1 MVSKIFYTTSLQS
14 PVPSVLLEAMAC
26 GCAVVSTAN
35 CMIPEI
41 IENGKNGL
49 ISNDPQEL
57 RGFLELLL
65 KDEDLAKELG
75 ENARKT
81 IVERY
86 NLETF
91 VDNWNKLFYS
101 TVNILISNYVCFF
114 KD

>member
-1 MVSKIFYTTSLQS
+1 
-14 PVPSVLLEAMAC
+14 MAC

-101 TVNILISNYVCFF
+101 TVNNYRN
-114 KD
+114 K

>member
-1 MVSKIFYTTSLQS
+1 
-14 PVPSVLLEAMAC
+14 
-26 GCAVVSTAN
+26 
-35 CMIPEI
+35 MIPEI

-75 ENARKT
+75 QNARKT

-91 VDNWNKLFYS
+91 IDNWNKLFYS
-101 TVNILISNYVCFF
+101 TVNNYRN
-114 KD
+114 K